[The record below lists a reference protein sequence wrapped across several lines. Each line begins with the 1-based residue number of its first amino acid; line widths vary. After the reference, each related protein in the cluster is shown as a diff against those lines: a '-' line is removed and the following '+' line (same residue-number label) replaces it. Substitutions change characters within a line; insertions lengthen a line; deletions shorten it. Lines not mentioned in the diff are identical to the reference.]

1 MEKSKKI
8 LPYIGVGIALIVLLV
23 ICFFI
28 GGKDSSSPTT
38 TSQSVEDTVTN
49 AQNEVATISDEDRKS
64 LEAIDIDKYL
74 EFYQQ
79 PENKVVFIGRP
90 TCGYCQ
96 IAHPIVE
103 KINKDYDLNIY
114 YLNTDDFVGDDESNF
129 AKSNDYLSEGY
140 GTPMLFVI
148 SNNEIVDMVDGL
160 TDTSHYV
167 EFLKKNGFISEE

>member
-74 EFYQQ
+74 EFYQ
-79 PENKVVFIGRP
+79 
-90 TCGYCQ
+90 
-96 IAHPIVE
+96 H
-103 KINKDYDLNIY
+103 
-114 YLNTDDFVGDDESNF
+114 
-129 AKSNDYLSEGY
+129 
-140 GTPMLFVI
+140 
-148 SNNEIVDMVDGL
+148 
-160 TDTSHYV
+160 
-167 EFLKKNGFISEE
+167 